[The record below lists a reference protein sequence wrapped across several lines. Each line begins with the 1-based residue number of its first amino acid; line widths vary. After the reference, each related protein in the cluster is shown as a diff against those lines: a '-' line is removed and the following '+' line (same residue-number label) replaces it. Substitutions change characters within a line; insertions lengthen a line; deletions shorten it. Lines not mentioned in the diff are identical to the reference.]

1 MRTDKWFRLSR
12 LAYYLSKRTGYNY
25 NLFPIDTSPVWTTG
39 WLAGFIDADGSFGV
53 NINFFANT
61 GYPRI
66 TTVFAISQA
75 LFTSLGTPNLSVM
88 QSIAYFLGVK
98 LKISRR
104 NQFLVRAGGAN
115 SLTLLA
121 GYFHQFPLMSSK
133 RLDYQDFMR
142 VHNMAISGQTRE
154 QLGDMQAIKA
164 GINSKRTVFNWYH
177 LNN

>member
-1 MRTDKWFRLSR
+1 VMIINGYMRTDKWFRLSR

-25 NLFPIDTSPVWTTG
+25 NLLPIDTSPVCTTG

-88 QSIAYFLGVK
+88 QSIAYFLG
-98 LKISRR
+98 L
-104 NQFLVRAGGAN
+104 
-115 SLTLLA
+115 SLLSHTEINLLCGQVVLILYHYYLIILINTL
-121 GYFHQFPLMSSK
+121 S
-133 RLDYQDFMR
+133 
-142 VHNMAISGQTRE
+142 
-154 QLGDMQAIKA
+154 
-164 GINSKRTVFNWYH
+164 
-177 LNN
+177 